1 MLFATGAA
9 GGEPMHDPDD
19 PRLNGFRESLHHVL
33 EDLALQIVRDGE
45 GATKLIEI
53 EVSGGAS
60 DRSAKAIGASVANSP
75 LVKTALAAGD
85 ANWGRVVMAVGKAGE
100 PVERDRLEIWFGPHL
115 VARDGM
121 RSPNYS
127 EADATKAVRGPKI
140 DIRIDVGVGN
150 GKARVWTCDLTDG
163 YVRINGAYRS

>member
-1 MLFATGAA
+1 M
-9 GGEPMHDPDD
+9 DNPDD
-19 PRLNGFRESLHHVL
+19 PRLRNFCEALHRVL

-53 EVSGGAS
+53 DVTGAAS
-60 DRSAKAIGASVANSP
+60 DKSAKVIGASIANSP

-100 PVERDRLEIWFGPHL
+100 PVERDRMEIHFGTHL

-121 RSPNYS
+121 RSPDYS
-127 EADATKAVRGPKI
+127 EELATRAVEGPKI
-140 DIRIDVGVGN
+140 DIRVDVGVGR